1 VKLISWNLLH
11 RGGAT
16 LGEVERLVAAER
28 PDLLVM
34 QEALP
39 ELDALP
45 RRVGG
50 HYARVALPGR
60 RHGLAAWS
68 PVPFTK
74 APSDLTLQ
82 PGMVVRRVCQIIETG
97 EFSVANVHLSHGQ
110 LLNRR
115 QLRRIAG
122 SLSFRAAIVG
132 DCNLVGTP
140 FLKEFR
146 DVGPRRP
153 THAMAQLVPLRLDRC
168 FVRGLDCVEA
178 RLLDRGASDHHPIQ
192 VTLRPTGEPAAAS

>member
-16 LGEVERLVAAER
+16 LGEIEGLVEAER

-34 QEALP
+34 QEALQ

-68 PVPFTK
+68 PFPFAK
-74 APSDLTLQ
+74 APSDLALQ

-97 EFSVANVHLSHGQ
+97 DCSVANVHLSHGQ

-115 QLRRIAG
+115 QLHRIAET
-122 SLSFRAAIVG
+122 LSFRAAIVG
-132 DCNLVGTP
+132 DCNMVGSP
-140 FLKEFR
+140 FLREFR

-153 THAMAQLVPLRLDRC
+153 THAMARLVPLRLDRC
-168 FVRGLDCVEA
+168 FVRGLDCVET
-178 RLLDRGASDHHPIQ
+178 RLLARGASDHHPIQ
-192 VTLRPTGEPAAAS
+192 VTLRPAAPREE